1 MITQITIRRRTRIVV
16 SPRKKEGQNLMRVEG
31 AARKIQ
37 RQLDHQRSASAA
49 LCGNADAALSVF
61 SGPEQMDLNNKT
73 PCNVINACCLS
84 LIHI

>member
-1 MITQITIRRRTRIVV
+1 MIKHRLQLEEVPELSSVQERR
-16 SPRKKEGQNLMRVEG
+16 KDQNLVRVEG

-61 SGPEQMDLNNKT
+61 SGPEQ
-73 PCNVINACCLS
+73 I
-84 LIHI
+84 